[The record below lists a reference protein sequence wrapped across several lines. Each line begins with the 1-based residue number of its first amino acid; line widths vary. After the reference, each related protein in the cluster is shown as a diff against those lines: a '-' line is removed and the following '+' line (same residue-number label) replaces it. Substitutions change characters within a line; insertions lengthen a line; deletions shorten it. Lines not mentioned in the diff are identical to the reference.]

1 MQSDRLLLS
10 SFGVVYI
17 IFVLLGTATLLPWNV
32 FLTEKEF
39 YDVRFQVKPYDAF
52 VADNFMSLFA
62 LAFNTL
68 NLIALGFLIKYQKFL
83 SLRVLVLQPL
93 VVTFIMLASTAALA
107 NKTDISGETM
117 AKYTMPSIGLMGLCT
132 ALLQGG
138 TLQLASIFSPVHI
151 RGCVSGIAVGG
162 VVTSV
167 LSFVSQL
174 QASNNGSGIITAEDV
189 APAAFLYFSASAAV
203 IATCILGYAILPLLP
218 YGRYKL
224 LLAGIIDDPK
234 ERKLMTEDEDYEE
247 PLLTVV
253 DGPGGDGPSTS
264 SGQRTEY
271 TRAAIIS
278 VESDYSQINRSWQTK
293 NAFHIYCL
301 ALFFCLCVTMGTH
314 PGISAFICST
324 HNDAVVSP
332 CAPDS
337 PQGRLYGDL
346 FVPFLFVLFAVGD
359 FLGRLLSGT

>member
-1 MQSDRLLLS
+1 M
-10 SFGVVYI
+10 
-17 IFVLLGTATLLPWNV
+17 
-32 FLTEKEF
+32 
-39 YDVRFQVKPYDAF
+39 
-52 VADNFMSLFA
+52 
-62 LAFNTL
+62 
-68 NLIALGFLIKYQKFL
+68 
-83 SLRVLVLQPL
+83 
-93 VVTFIMLASTAALA
+93 
-107 NKTDISGETM
+107 
-117 AKYTMPSIGLMGLCT
+117 
-132 ALLQGG
+132 
-138 TLQLASIFSPVHI
+138 
-151 RGCVSGIAVGG
+151 
-162 VVTSV
+162 

-234 ERKLMTEDEDYEE
+234 ERKLLTEDEDYEE

-253 DGPGGDGPSTS
+253 DGPGPGGDEPSTS
-264 SGQRTEY
+264 NGQRIEY

-278 VESDYSQINRSWQTK
+278 VESDYSQINRSWQK
-293 NAFHIYCL
+293 RNAFYIYCL

-324 HNDAVVSP
+324 HNEAVVSP
-332 CAPDS
+332 CAPTS

-346 FVPFLFVLFAVGD
+346 FVPFLFVLFSIGD
-359 FLGRLLSGT
+359 FLGRLLSGYGPWSHGAPQPLQILAYSIARTVIAGALLFCHIVTPTAWLLPQYFDDDYYPFALILLLGLTQGHLISTICMHAPSTLMPTEMSKYGPQTSFAISMGCFLGSFVALGLALMGQSHQT